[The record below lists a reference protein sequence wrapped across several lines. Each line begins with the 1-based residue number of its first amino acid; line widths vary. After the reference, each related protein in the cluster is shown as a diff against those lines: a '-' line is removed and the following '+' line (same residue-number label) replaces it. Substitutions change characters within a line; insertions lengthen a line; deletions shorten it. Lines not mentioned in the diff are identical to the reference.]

1 MRKLSSLEATRFRKA
16 FVYFRPVSPPGRES
30 LERLHHMNTQIDLG
44 PLITIILAVSA
55 AALLLSLLLIGWL
68 LWRIKR
74 INLPPGA
81 DMLDALRAAPLSVVI
96 VLDLLDL
103 ALDIF
108 SAPITW
114 VLLTR
119 LGLAPLRWVAVIK
132 DLIPFSAWLPLM
144 TLAWIGVRL
153 LDRSR
158 FAPSRTVY
166 RIERRP

>member
-1 MRKLSSLEATRFRKA
+1 MI
-16 FVYFRPVSPPGRES
+16 G
-30 LERLHHMNTQIDLG
+30 MNTQIDLG
-44 PLITIILAVSA
+44 PLITI
-55 AALLLSLLLIGWL
+55 LLIISAIALVLSIALIVWL

-81 DMLDALRAAPLSVVI
+81 DVMDALRASPLSVVI

-108 SAPITW
+108 SAPFTW
-114 VLLTR
+114 ILLTR

-144 TLAWIGVRL
+144 TLSWIGVRV
-153 LDRSR
+153 LDRTR

-166 RIERRP
+166 RIERR

>member
-1 MRKLSSLEATRFRKA
+1 
-16 FVYFRPVSPPGRES
+16 
-30 LERLHHMNTQIDLG
+30 MNTQIDLG
-44 PLITIILAVSA
+44 PLITIVLTISAV
-55 AALLLSLLLIGWL
+55 ALLLSLLLIGWL

-81 DMLDALRAAPLSVVI
+81 DILDALRASPLSVVL

-108 SAPITW
+108 SAPFTW
-114 VLLTR
+114 ILLTR

-132 DLIPFSAWLPLM
+132 DIIPFSAWLPMM
-144 TLAWIGVRL
+144 TLAWLGIRV
-153 LDRSR
+153 LDRTR

-166 RIERRP
+166 HIERR

>member
-1 MRKLSSLEATRFRKA
+1 
-16 FVYFRPVSPPGRES
+16 
-30 LERLHHMNTQIDLG
+30 MNTQIDIG
-44 PLITIILAVSA
+44 PLVAIILAVMA
-55 AALLLSLLLIGWL
+55 AALVLSIVLIAWL

-81 DMLDALRAAPLSVVI
+81 DVLDALRAAPLSVVI

-108 SAPITW
+108 SAPLTW
-114 VLLTR
+114 ALLTR

-144 TLAWIGVRL
+144 SLAWLGVRV
-153 LDRSR
+153 LDRTR
-158 FAPSRTVY
+158 FAPSRTGY
-166 RIERRP
+166 YIERRGPAGVIPTEGRDLTRRK

>member
-1 MRKLSSLEATRFRKA
+1 MI
-16 FVYFRPVSPPGRES
+16 G
-30 LERLHHMNTQIDLG
+30 MNTQIDLG
-44 PLITIILAVSA
+44 PLITI
-55 AALLLSLLLIGWL
+55 LLIISAIALVLSIALIVWL

-81 DMLDALRAAPLSVVI
+81 DVMDALRASPLSVVI

-108 SAPITW
+108 SAPFTW
-114 VLLTR
+114 ILLTR
-119 LGLAPLRWVAVIK
+119 LGLAPLRLVAVIK

-144 TLAWIGVRL
+144 TLSWIGVRV
-153 LDRSR
+153 LDRTR

-166 RIERRP
+166 RIERR